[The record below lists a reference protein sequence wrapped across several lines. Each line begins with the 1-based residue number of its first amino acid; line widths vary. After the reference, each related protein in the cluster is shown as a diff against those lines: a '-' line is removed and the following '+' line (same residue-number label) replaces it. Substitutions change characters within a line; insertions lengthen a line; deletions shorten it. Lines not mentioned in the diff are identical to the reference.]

1 MQEYQ
6 IRVLEGRVK
15 FISRIAVPGLIISLL
30 VVLLCSACS
39 NQGSGDGTANLSPY
53 PLGGE
58 RLCTVGSSFDSYGLA
73 EVQDVQEQVGQQEYS
88 YRRDDPVTTTLQFMH
103 GREGFVLT
111 CNVISATLVWVDPD
125 RSALVSVETDCCW
138 YRFMLQKLLR
148 QDSSGAWF
156 VVGYDS
162 QPREYGPFLTLRT
175 QNVDETQQ
183 NVPFEIVL
191 PTYLPGNMESPPW
204 ISGPTGNNSDGDYLV
219 LLNYISA
226 EPDADYTAHMS
237 IQETS
242 QPGNIDF
249 GQEGYGH
256 DVIDGVEVKWSSAPG
271 PDKNKASDIRF
282 CQFFWNQGNTGF
294 MATIYGFPQS
304 EAMKVVTS
312 MIQSVAS

>member
-1 MQEYQ
+1 M
-6 IRVLEGRVK
+6 K
-15 FISRIAVPGLIISLL
+15 FKSFRIVTVGMLAILI
-30 VVLLCSACS
+30 VCMCSAC
-39 NQGSGDGTANLSPY
+39 NGQVAGSDPVGTPSPS
-53 PLGGE
+53 PVGGE
-58 RLCTVGSSFDSYGLA
+58 RSGTTGTSYTSYGFDDI
-73 EVQDVQEQVGQQEYS
+73 QDVQEKVDRQEFS

-103 GREGFVLT
+103 DREQFVLT
-111 CNVISATLVWVDPD
+111 FNVISATLVWVDPD
-125 RSALVSVETDCCW
+125 RSALVSVETDCCC

-162 QPREYGPFLTLRT
+162 QPKEFGPFLTLRT
-175 QNVDETQQ
+175 QNVDEAQQ
-183 NVPFEIVL
+183 NIPSQIVL

-204 ISGPTGNNSDGDYLV
+204 ISGPVGNNSDGDFYLV
-219 LLNYISA
+219 SLNYISA

-256 DVIDGVEVKWSSAPG
+256 DVIDGVEVKWSSAPL

-294 MATIYGFPQS
+294 MVTIYGFPQS
-304 EAMKVVTS
+304 EATKVVTS
-312 MIQSVAS
+312 MIQSGAS

>member
-1 MQEYQ
+1 M
-6 IRVLEGRVK
+6 K
-15 FISRIAVPGLIISLL
+15 FKSFRIVTVGMLAILI
-30 VVLLCSACS
+30 VCMCSAC
-39 NQGSGDGTANLSPY
+39 NGQVAGSDQVANLSPY

-58 RLCTVGSSFDSYGLA
+58 RLCTVGSSFDSYGLD

-162 QPREYGPFLTLRT
+162 QPKEWGPFLTLRT
-175 QNVDETQQ
+175 QNVDEAQQ
-183 NVPFEIVL
+183 NIPFEMVL

-204 ISGPTGNNSDGDYLV
+204 ISGPVGNNSDGDYLV
-219 LLNYISA
+219 VSLDYISA
-226 EPDADYTAHMS
+226 EPDAHSTVFIAV
-237 IQETS
+237 QES
-242 QPGNIDF
+242 NQPGNYSVKT
-249 GQEGYGH
+249 GYSRE
-256 DVIDGVEVKWSSAPG
+256 VIDGIEVLWYSSPV
-271 PDKNKASDIRF
+271 PDTDEALDIRF
-282 CQFFWNQGNTGF
+282 CQFFWNQEGNGYYVVIF
-294 MATIYGFPQS
+294 GFPQS
-304 EAMKVVTS
+304 EALKVVTS
-312 MIQSVAS
+312 MIQSGAS

>member
-1 MQEYQ
+1 
-6 IRVLEGRVK
+6 VK
-15 FISRIAVPGLIISLL
+15 FNFRIATAGATLALLIVCI
-30 VVLLCSACS
+30 CSACS

-58 RLCTVGSSFDSYGLA
+58 RLCTVGSSFDSYGLD

-103 GREGFVLT
+103 DREQFILT

-162 QPREYGPFLTLRT
+162 QPKEWGPFLTLRT
-175 QNVDETQQ
+175 QDVDEVQQ
-183 NVPFEIVL
+183 NIPFEIVL

-204 ISGPTGNNSDGDYLV
+204 ISGPVGNNSDGDYLV

-226 EPDADYTAHMS
+226 EPDADYTASMMIRES
-237 IQETS
+237 NE
-242 QPGNIDF
+242 PGNIDF
-249 GQEGYGH
+249 GQEGYGY
-256 DVIDGVEVKWSSAPG
+256 DVIDGVEVKWSSAPL

-294 MATIYGFPQS
+294 MVSIYGFPQS
-304 EAMKVVTS
+304 EATKVVAS
-312 MIQSVAS
+312 MIRSGAS